1 MSTLALRT
9 FEYWLYRYRRTWR
22 ASAFTT
28 LLSPVLFLAAMGL
41 GLGSLVD
48 RGAGPAILQGPD
60 YLTFLAPGL
69 LAATAMMTGVSE
81 STWPVMSGIRWQ
93 KTYFAMLATPVGPRD
108 ILGGHFMFVV
118 FRVLVT
124 SVAFL
129 AVSAAFGALRSPW
142 ALLAVPAAL
151 LTGMAY
157 SAPVSAFA
165 VTQRSEKGFI
175 TLNRFGVVPMFL
187 FSGTFF
193 PVDQLPGAVQPLA
206 YATPLWH
213 GVELCRGASLGILA
227 GDAVAVHVAYL
238 GAWVAV
244 GVLLARYAFTRR
256 LAV

>member
-1 MSTLALRT
+1 MTTLALRT

-48 RGAGPAILQGPD
+48 RGTGAATLQGQD

-81 STWPVMSGIRWQ
+81 STWPVMSGLRWQ
-93 KTYFAMLATPVGPRD
+93 KTYFAMLATPVGPGD
-108 ILGGHFMFVV
+108 ILGGHFLFVA
-118 FRVLVT
+118 FRLLVT
-124 SVAFL
+124 SGAFL
-129 AVSAAFGALRSPW
+129 AVSAAFGALQSPW
-142 ALLAVPAAL
+142 AVLTLPAAL

-157 SAPVSAFA
+157 GAPVSAFA
-165 VTQRSEKGFI
+165 VTQRNEKGFI

-193 PVDQLPGAVQPLA
+193 PVDQLPGVVQPLA

-213 GVELCRGASLGILA
+213 GVELCRGASSGVLTG
-227 GDAVAVHVAYL
+227 GAVSLHVAYL
-238 GAWVAV
+238 SAWVAV
-244 GVLLARYAFTRR
+244 GVVLARRAFARR